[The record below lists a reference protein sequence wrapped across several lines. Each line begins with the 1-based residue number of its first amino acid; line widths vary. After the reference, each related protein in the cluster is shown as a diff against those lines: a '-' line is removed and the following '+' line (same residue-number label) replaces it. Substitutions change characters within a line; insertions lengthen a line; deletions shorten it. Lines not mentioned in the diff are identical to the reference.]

1 MKEKMMRIIVTV
13 MLTLLLCSLTL
24 LAGAAS
30 KMTGRIRQAA
40 MCGPKAASIITAC

>member
-30 KMTGRIRQAA
+30 KNDWKNTAAA
-40 MCGPKAASIITAC
+40 MCGPKAASIIMAC

>member
-30 KMTGRIRQAA
+30 KNDWKNTAA

>member
-24 LAGAAS
+24 LAGGAPQKDLETAQS
-30 KMTGRIRQAA
+30 
-40 MCGPKAASIITAC
+40 GPKAASIITAC